1 MRGSSAPPTVFM
13 LRTFSFLALV
23 ALAVTPVF
31 AQVSIWG
38 DVTGRITQSE
48 NGEPVP
54 NATVLV
60 EGTNYG
66 TAADADGRFR
76 LRISSGRYVL
86 LVRSVGFETRTD
98 SVVVRPQQET
108 IFNVQLA
115 TATIEI
121 GTAVVEG
128 EGVQNDAGVFGLDLD
143 DVRAMPMPFADAL
156 RGVKLLP
163 GVTSNNETSNAYSV
177 RGGGYSENL
186 FFVDGFEIYRPLRTR
201 QGEQEGLGLVN
212 ADLAERM
219 TLYAGGFPSRYGG
232 KLSSVLDV
240 AYARP
245 EGSPS
250 GSLYGSTLDG
260 GMSLQGSLMD
270 GRLGI
275 AAAART
281 ARPRRFF
288 ATQELKGTYDPDFRD
303 VQGLINYRIADGH
316 ELRGIG
322 MLARH
327 RFRLEPSQRRTTFG
341 VFPNQIRTVAFQFS
355 GVEEDGYD
363 IRFGGLRLSNRL
375 SPALRVEHDI
385 SYFDTEEFEVYD
397 VAGAV
402 TFYRRELNEDPDD
415 PLNLIETGQ
424 ADQRDVADNHIRV
437 STITGGGRY
446 RLGLTRHAVEAGWKV
461 RRFTFDDDLF
471 EFTTFAGRDSLGNS
485 VTVTTDSLDDAA
497 RLNTWQSAFWLEDA
511 IDVLPE
517 AGKLV
522 ATLGVRADYFAF
534 NDEWTLSPRLTA
546 RLRLNET
553 TTLTGAAGLYYQAP
567 TYRELRG
574 EPAPDETIIGALN
587 TNLMSQRAALFVL
600 GAEHFFPNTRL
611 SLRGE
616 AWYKSLD
623 NLISYDI
630 DNVRVL
636 YSGDNDSRGYAYG
649 IDLQVRG
656 ELVPGLESWFNYGF
670 LVAREEFLPGFVTT
684 FNDGTRARPTDR
696 RHNFSLFV
704 QDYVPGDDTWTL
716 HMRTL
721 FGTGLPYTPPA
732 LSDTINEVEVFVPGQ
747 RTDGRYPAYFRF
759 DMGAT
764 KRVVVGRS
772 FSGRP
777 MHLRL
782 TGEVLNV
789 FNMKNTIRF
798 TWVAAGNGFWDGVPT
813 RLTPRTINVRLRLDF

>member
-1 MRGSSAPPTVFM
+1 M
-13 LRTFSFLALV
+13 LRTFTLLAL
-23 ALAVTPVF
+23 AAFAVTSAF
-31 AQVSIWG
+31 AQANWG
-38 DVTGRITQSE
+38 DVVGRITQLE
-48 NGEPVP
+48 NGEPIP

-60 EGTNYG
+60 NDTNYG
-66 TAADADGRFR
+66 TSADSDGRFR
-76 LRISSGRYVL
+76 FRIPAGRHTL
-86 LVRSVGFETRTD
+86 LVRSVGFETKID
-98 SVVVRPQQET
+98 SVVVRAQRET
-108 IFNVQLA
+108 VFNAALA
-115 TATIEI
+115 EATIEV
-121 GTAVVEG
+121 GTALVEG
-128 EGVQNDAGVFGLDLD
+128 EGQQNDAGVFVLNPQ
-143 DVRAMPMPFADAL
+143 DVQSMPMPFVDAL

-232 KLSSVLDV
+232 KLSSALDV
-240 AYARP
+240 AYTHP
-245 EGSPS
+245 EGAFG

-260 GMSLQGSLMD
+260 GLSVKGSAMD
-270 GRLGI
+270 GRLGL

-288 ATQELKGTYDPDFRD
+288 ATQELEGTYDPDFRD
-303 VQGLINYRIADGH
+303 VQAIVDYRVAEGH

-341 VFPNQIRTVAFQFS
+341 VFPDQIRTVAFQFS
-355 GVEEDGYD
+355 GEEVDGYD
-363 IRFGGLRLSNRL
+363 IGFGGLRLTNQL
-375 SPALRVEHDI
+375 SSKLRVQHDV
-385 SYFDTEEFEVYD
+385 SYFDTKEFETYD

-402 TFYRRELNEDPDD
+402 TLFRVIDPRQDPDD

-424 ADQRDVADNHIRV
+424 ADQRDVADNRIRV
-437 STITGGGRY
+437 STLTAGGRY
-446 RLGLTRHAVEAGWKV
+446 RLGLTRHAAEIGWQA
-461 RRFTFDDDLF
+461 RRFSFDDVLN
-471 EFTTFAGRDSLGNS
+471 ESTQIAGRDSLGNG
-485 VTVTTDSLDDAA
+485 VVVTTDSLGDAA
-497 RLNTWQSAFWLEDA
+497 LLNTWQASFWLEDA
-511 IDVLPE
+511 VDILPE
-517 AGKLV
+517 QGRFV
-522 ATLGVRADYFAF
+522 ATLGLRADHLAF
-534 NDEWTLSPRLTA
+534 NGEWTFSPRLSATF
-546 RLRLNET
+546 RLNPT
-553 TTLTGAAGLYYQAP
+553 TMLTGAAGLYYQAP

-574 EPAPDETIIGALN
+574 EPAPGETIIGALN
-587 TNLMSQRAALFVL
+587 RDLMSQRAALFVL
-600 GAEHFFPNTRL
+600 GAEHFFTNTRL

-616 AWYKSLD
+616 AWYKKLD
-623 NLISYDI
+623 NLISYDV

-636 YSGDNDSRGYAYG
+636 YSGENDSRGYAFG
-649 IDLQVRG
+649 LDLQARG
-656 ELVPGLESWFNYGF
+656 ELVPGLESWLNYGF
-670 LVAREEFLPGFVTT
+670 LVAREEFYGEFQTP

-704 QDYVPGDDTWTL
+704 QDYVPGDETWTL

-721 FGTGLPYTPPA
+721 FGTGLPYTPP
-732 LSDTINEVEVFVPGQ
+732 SVSESINNVDVFVPGQ
-747 RTDGRYPAYFRF
+747 RSVGRYPEYFRF

-764 KRVVVGRS
+764 KQVVVGRS
-772 FSGRP
+772 FGGRP
-777 MHLRL
+777 MNLRL

-798 TWVAAGNGFWDGVPT
+798 SFIDSGQGFYEGVPT

>member
-1 MRGSSAPPTVFM
+1 MPPFGGTTVFM
-13 LRTFSFLALV
+13 LRTFSFLALA
-23 ALAVTPVF
+23 ALVVSPVF
-31 AQVSIWG
+31 GQATWG

-60 EGTNYG
+60 DGTNYG
-66 TAADADGRFR
+66 TAADSDGRFR
-76 LRISSGRYVL
+76 FRIPAGRYAL
-86 LVRSVGFETRTD
+86 LVRSVGFESRTD

-108 IFNVQLA
+108 SFNVQLT

-128 EGVQNDAGVFGLDLD
+128 EAVQHDAGVFGLDPE
-143 DVRAMPMPFADAL
+143 DVRSMPMPFADAL

-240 AYARP
+240 AYVRP
-245 EGSPS
+245 EGPFS

-260 GMSLQGSLMD
+260 GLSVQGSLMG

-288 ATQELKGTYDPDFRD
+288 ASQELKGTYDPDFRD
-303 VQGLINYRIADGH
+303 VQGIINYRIADGH
-316 ELRGIG
+316 VLRGIG

-363 IRFGGLRLSNRL
+363 IGFVGVRLSNRL
-375 SPALRVEHDI
+375 SPALRVEHDL
-385 SYFDTEEFEVYD
+385 SYFDTEEFEVFD

-402 TFYRRELNEDPDD
+402 TLYRIIDSNQDPDD
-415 PLNLIETGQ
+415 PANLIETGQ

-437 STITGGGRY
+437 STQTGGGRY
-446 RLGLTRHAVEAGWKV
+446 RLGLARHAAEAGWQL
-461 RRFTFDDDLF
+461 RRFTFDDTLF
-471 EFTTFAGRDSLGNS
+471 EFTTLAGRDSLGNA
-485 VTVTTDSLDDAA
+485 VTVTRDSLNDAA
-497 RLNTWQSAFWLEDA
+497 TLNTWQSAFWLEDA
-511 IDVLPE
+511 IDVLAE
-517 AGKLV
+517 TGRLV
-522 ATLGVRADYFAF
+522 ATLGVRADYFDF
-534 NDEWTLSPRLTA
+534 NDEWTLSPRFSA
-546 RLRLNET
+546 RLRFNET

-574 EPAPDETIIGALN
+574 EPAPGETIIGALN

-616 AWYKSLD
+616 AWYKSLE

-636 YSGDNDSRGYAYG
+636 YSGENDSRGYAYG
-649 IDLQVRG
+649 LDLQVRG

-670 LVAREEFLPGFVTT
+670 LVAREEFLPEFRND
-684 FNDGTRARPTDR
+684 FNDGIRARPTDR

-704 QDYVPGDDTWTL
+704 QDFVPGDETWTL

-732 LSDTINEVEVFVPGQ
+732 LSDTINEVDVFVPGQ
-747 RTDGRYPAYFRF
+747 RSDGRYPEYFRF

-777 MHLRL
+777 MQLRL

-798 TWVAAGNGFWDGVPT
+798 TWVANGNGFWDGVPT

>member
-1 MRGSSAPPTVFM
+1 MPPFSGTTVFM
-13 LRTFSFLALV
+13 LRTFSFLALA
-23 ALAVTPVF
+23 ALVVSPVF
-31 AQVSIWG
+31 GQATWG
-38 DVTGRITQSE
+38 DVSGRITQSE

-60 EGTNYG
+60 DGTNYG
-66 TAADADGRFR
+66 TAADSDGRFR
-76 LRISSGRYVL
+76 FRIPVGRYAL
-86 LVRSVGFETRTD
+86 LVRSVGFESRTD

-108 IFNVQLA
+108 IFNVRLE
-115 TATIEI
+115 TATIEV
-121 GTAVVEG
+121 GTALVEG
-128 EGVQNDAGVFGLDLD
+128 EALQNDAGVSVLNPE
-143 DVRAMPMPFADAL
+143 DVRAMPTPVVDAL
-156 RGVKLLP
+156 RGVKVLL

-177 RGGGYSENL
+177 RAGGYSENL

-232 KLSSVLDV
+232 KLSSALDV
-240 AYARP
+240 AYIRP
-245 EGSPS
+245 EGPLR

-260 GMSLQGSLMD
+260 GLSVQGSVMD

-275 AAAART
+275 AVAVRT

-316 ELRGIG
+316 VLRGIG

-363 IRFGGLRLSNRL
+363 IGFVGVRLSNRL
-375 SPALRVEHDI
+375 STSLRVEHDL

-402 TFYRRELNEDPDD
+402 TLYRIIDSNQDPDD
-415 PLNLIETGQ
+415 PANLIETGQ

-437 STITGGGRY
+437 STLTGGGRY
-446 RLGLTRHAVEAGWKV
+446 RLGLTRHAAEAGWQV

-471 EFTTFAGRDSLGNS
+471 EFTTFAGRDSLGNG

-511 IDVLPE
+511 IDVLAE
-517 AGKLV
+517 TGRLV

-534 NDEWTLSPRLTA
+534 NDEWTLSPRFSA

-574 EPAPDETIIGALN
+574 EPAPGETIIGALN

-623 NLISYDI
+623 TLISYDL

-636 YSGDNDSRGYAYG
+636 YSGENDSRGYAYG
-649 IDLQVRG
+649 LDLQARG

-670 LVAREEFLPGFVTT
+670 LVAREEFLPGFRND
-684 FNDGTRARPTDR
+684 FNDGIRARPTDR

-704 QDYVPGDDTWTL
+704 QDYVPGDETWTL

-732 LSDTINEVEVFVPGQ
+732 LSDTINEVDVFVPGQ
-747 RTDGRYPAYFRF
+747 RSDGRYPEYFRF

-798 TWVAAGNGFWDGVPT
+798 TWVASGNGFWDGVPT

>member
-1 MRGSSAPPTVFM
+1 H
-13 LRTFSFLALV
+13 
-23 ALAVTPVF
+23 
-31 AQVSIWG
+31 
-38 DVTGRITQSE
+38 
-48 NGEPVP
+48 
-54 NATVLV
+54 
-60 EGTNYG
+60 
-66 TAADADGRFR
+66 
-76 LRISSGRYVL
+76 
-86 LVRSVGFETRTD
+86 VR
-98 SVVVRPQQET
+98 
-108 IFNVQLA
+108 
-115 TATIEI
+115 
-121 GTAVVEG
+121 
-128 EGVQNDAGVFGLDLD
+128 
-143 DVRAMPMPFADAL
+143 
-156 RGVKLLP
+156 
-163 GVTSNNETSNAYSV
+163 
-177 RGGGYSENL
+177 
-186 FFVDGFEIYRPLRTR
+186 
-201 QGEQEGLGLVN
+201 
-212 ADLAERM
+212 
-219 TLYAGGFPSRYGG
+219 
-232 KLSSVLDV
+232 
-240 AYARP
+240 
-245 EGSPS
+245 
-250 GSLYGSTLDG
+250 
-260 GMSLQGSLMD
+260 
-270 GRLGI
+270 
-275 AAAART
+275 
-281 ARPRRFF
+281 
-288 ATQELKGTYDPDFRD
+288 
-303 VQGLINYRIADGH
+303 
-316 ELRGIG
+316 RGIG

-363 IRFGGLRLSNRL
+363 IGFVGVRLSNRL
-375 SPALRVEHDI
+375 STSLRVEHDL

-402 TFYRRELNEDPDD
+402 TLYRIIDPNQDPDD

-437 STITGGGRY
+437 STLTGGGRY
-446 RLGLTRHAVEAGWKV
+446 RLGLTRHAAEAGWQV

-471 EFTTFAGRDSLGNS
+471 EFTTFAGRDSLGNG

-511 IDVLPE
+511 IDVLAE
-517 AGKLV
+517 TGRLV

-534 NDEWTLSPRLTA
+534 NDEWTLSPRFSA

-574 EPAPDETIIGALN
+574 EPAPGETIIGALN

-636 YSGDNDSRGYAYG
+636 YSGENDSRGYAYG
-649 IDLQVRG
+649 LDLQARG

-670 LVAREEFLPGFVTT
+670 LVAREEFLPEFRND

-704 QDYVPGDDTWTL
+704 QDYVPGDETWTL

-732 LSDTINEVEVFVPGQ
+732 LSDTINEVDVFVPGQ
-747 RTDGRYPAYFRF
+747 RSDGRYPEYFRF

-798 TWVAAGNGFWDGVPT
+798 TWVASGNGFWDGVPT

>member
-1 MRGSSAPPTVFM
+1 MPPFGGTTVFM

-23 ALAVTPVF
+23 ALAVSPVF
-31 AQVSIWG
+31 AQVNWG
-38 DVTGRITQSE
+38 DVTGQITQSE

-60 EGTNYG
+60 DGTNYG

-76 LRISSGRYVL
+76 FRIPAGRYAL
-86 LVRSVGFETRTD
+86 LVRSVGFESRTD

-108 IFNVQLA
+108 IFNAALA
-115 TATIEI
+115 EATFEI

-128 EGVQNDAGVFGLDLD
+128 EGVQNDAGVSVLNPE
-143 DVRAMPMPFADAL
+143 DVRAMPTPVVDAL
-156 RGVKLLP
+156 RGVKVLL

-177 RGGGYSENL
+177 RAGGYSENL

-232 KLSSVLDV
+232 KLSSALDV
-240 AYARP
+240 AYISP
-245 EGSPS
+245 EGPLR

-260 GMSLQGSLMD
+260 GLSLQGSFMD

-303 VQGLINYRIADGH
+303 VQGLINYRIAEGH

-341 VFPNQIRTVAFQFS
+341 VFPDQIRTVAFQFS
-355 GVEEDGYD
+355 GEEEDGYD
-363 IRFGGLRLSNRL
+363 IGFGGIRLSNRL
-375 SPALRVEHDI
+375 STTLRVEHDL
-385 SYFDTEEFEVYD
+385 SYFDTSEFEVFD

-402 TFYRRELNEDPDD
+402 TLYRVRDPNQDPDD

-424 ADQRDVADNHIRV
+424 ADQRDVANNHIRV
-437 STITGGGRY
+437 STLTGGGRY
-446 RLGLTRHAVEAGWKV
+446 RLGLTRHAAEAGWQV
-461 RRFTFDDDLF
+461 RRFTFDDELF
-471 EFTTFAGRDSLGNS
+471 EFTTFAGRDSLGNG
-485 VTVTTDSLDDAA
+485 VTVTTDSLDDSA

-511 IDVLPE
+511 IDVLPDP
-517 AGKLV
+517 GKLI

-546 RLRLNET
+546 RLRLSET
-553 TTLTGAAGLYYQAP
+553 TTLTGAAGLYYQPP

-574 EPAPDETIIGALN
+574 EPAPNETIIGALN

-611 SLRGE
+611 SLRAE
-616 AWYKSLD
+616 AWYKALD

-636 YSGDNDSRGYAYG
+636 YSGENDSRGYAYG
-649 IDLQVRG
+649 FDLQARG

-670 LVAREEFLPGFVTT
+670 LVAREEFFSEFRND

-721 FGTGLPYTPPA
+721 FGTGLPSTPPA

-747 RTDGRYPAYFRF
+747 RSDGRYPEYFRF

-772 FSGRP
+772 FSRRP